1 MIVFISVDIMHC
13 IVYCFFMLE
22 YDCLH
27 NIHMCITLV
36 FLFLQWFSEGTSIQ
50 SKHFSFHTPS
60 FNSLGATQLLHIW
73 DLGPLR
79 DSPLVTIS
87 LIIPKKLNFLHFSPV
102 NSTPFRST
110 PAARWS
116 IASAPFGTF
125 SFQLVDGVSM
135 STGLG
140 SLLCQASS
148 TWPGAIVPQLR
159 FWLPRGKHV

>member
-1 MIVFISVDIMHC
+1 
-13 IVYCFFMLE
+13 
-22 YDCLH
+22 
-27 NIHMCITLV
+27 
-36 FLFLQWFSEGTSIQ
+36 
-50 SKHFSFHTPS
+50 
-60 FNSLGATQLLHIW
+60 LGATQLLHIW

-116 IASAPFGTF
+116 IASAPFGSS
-125 SFQLVDGVSM
+125 SFQLVDWVSM
-135 STGLG
+135 STGIG

-159 FWLPRGKHV
+159 FWLSKGQACLIFLITLFYMTFVINSYSPSLQVVLFGPWGF